1 MIDPR
6 LLRDEPDRIRAAQAK
21 RGLSDE
27 VVDRAVSADDLSRIR
42 FAFFTANG
50 VVSVAIFAAV
60 VVALAIAR

>member
-27 VVDRAVSADDLSRIR
+27 VVDRAVSADETRR
-42 FAFFTANG
+42 A
-50 VVSVAIFAAV
+50 
-60 VVALAIAR
+60 AIAEFERLAGRAEDRSAS